1 MGGTKIRRIKL
12 PAKNVSFWVAVLL
25 SVAAAVS
32 VMFALYR
39 VYMPVKL
46 LAPNKDIPAGTVIG
60 QADIEYITMSRRDKH
75 ELALTDPR
83 QVIGKYAKDNLYT
96 LEPIL
101 SKKITTD
108 MSSETKDSIDQ
119 DETCITLKQ
128 NEARWPQDIKK
139 GDTVTAV
146 AVFEGCSPQVVGR
159 KIKIL
164 STTNNANKNLTGT
177 VEQLK
182 NAVSVTNDNSITLA
196 LKWTQ
201 TGPLLFGRARSKE
214 LWLLPEKEGAD
225 LSGDIYDPG
234 QLNVLM
240 QLMNYGKEGKQ
251 PAKTK

>member
-1 MGGTKIRRIKL
+1 MRRIKL
-12 PAKNVSFWVAVLL
+12 PAKSMSFWVAVLL

-39 VYMPVKL
+39 VYMPVKV
-46 LAPNKDIPAGTVIG
+46 LAPSRDIPAGAVIG
-60 QADIEYITMSRRDKH
+60 QADIGYITVSRRDKH
-75 ELALTDPR
+75 EMALTDPG
-83 QVIGKYAKDNLYT
+83 QVIGKYAKDNLYA

-101 SKKITTD
+101 SKKITAD
-108 MSSETKDSIDQ
+108 MSAETKDSVGR

-146 AVFEGCSPQVVGR
+146 ALIDGGSPQVVGR
-159 KIKIL
+159 KLKVL
-164 STTNNANKNLTGT
+164 SSSNSANKNLAGT

-182 NAVSVTNDNSITLA
+182 NAVAATGGDSITLA
-196 LKWTQ
+196 LKWNQ
-201 TGPLLFGRARSKE
+201 AGPLLFGKAKSKE

-234 QLNVLM
+234 RLNELV
-240 QLMNYGKEGKQ
+240 QRFNYGKEGKPQ
-251 PAKTK
+251 PENNK